1 MYPQRRLGP
10 QGIPLL
16 RRHIGSAV
24 GRDHRRLPARQVH
37 RRRERVRGLP
47 GRPVAAK
54 PQEQRGTAELPGLQL
69 QRVRAA
75 GLRGLHE
82 VPEKYAHLGR
92 QSGQSVRHGPLLR
105 RHRRLHLQPGLLRDG
120 VADRKAV
127 PRMPRERQLRGRPDR
142 ALPQRGV
149 LALARSRRD
158 LGQGVPLPVQLDLQ
172 GRQETGHVPASV
184 DGRARGVRRLRRQRD
199 PHAAQALVRA
209 RLGPR
214 DASLRGRDGRVLV
227 LGHAG
232 HRVQVVG
239 RDERFPDGRRL
250 CRNIDPLLLHQR
262 HHPAAVS
269 GSRCGPHELPGYGHH
284 HAVLVRLVG
293 EALER
298 LLHLPH
304 RALRRGRLRTHVLPR
319 VGLQR
324 GVPDDARAA
333 ARHGGDPPVYLGHSA
348 AVARRGLRRRAL
360 VLHRRAGLAPVLLLL
375 RLRMPRDPRR
385 QERAAR
391 LRRGVGRQL
400 RNGVDHCHA
409 NHRHALP
416 RPHRNRDVLRLA
428 PPRARRV

>member
-149 LALARSRRD
+149 LALAGSRRD

-172 GRQETGHVPASV
+172 GRRRSGDVPGEVVLRTGQ
-184 DGRARGVRRLRRQRD
+184 RGELRRPQGPHHRPPEHEPLVPQRLERRVA
-199 PHAAQALVRA
+199 HV
-209 RLGPR
+209 
-214 DASLRGRDGRVLV
+214 RGRGERVLV
-227 LGHAG
+227 
-232 HRVQVVG
+232 
-239 RDERFPDGRRL
+239 P
-250 CRNIDPLLLHQR
+250 
-262 HHPAAVS
+262 
-269 GSRCGPHELPGYGHH
+269 
-284 HAVLVRLVG
+284 
-293 EALER
+293 
-298 LLHLPH
+298 
-304 RALRRGRLRTHVLPR
+304 
-319 VGLQR
+319 
-324 GVPDDARAA
+324 
-333 ARHGGDPPVYLGHSA
+333 
-348 AVARRGLRRRAL
+348 
-360 VLHRRAGLAPVLLLL
+360 RRAGHQVPKRREAEYGSVRLLGGHVYPRALPLL
-375 RLRMPRDPRR
+375 RHQQFDP
-385 QERAAR
+385 AVLPR
-391 LRRGVGRQL
+391 LRRG
-400 RNGVDHCHA
+400 A
-409 NHRHALP
+409 PYLP
-416 RPHRNRDVLRLA
+416 GHWINYAVL
-428 PPRARRV
+428 V